1 MHKLVVML
9 KFFIFAYLFSLL
21 GYTLDYKVFRFN
33 ISMDNSS
40 FMNLFKSCQLLAK
53 QIWMKNFNSLP
64 SNQLSRL
71 LSSLRNSWILEQK
84 WSLGFYLKAPSPLCS
99 DLTPCQ
105 NSRPLGCPL
114 SLWCEI
120 EVWLTFTLKMLQNF
134 VFFF

>member
-9 KFFIFAYLFSLL
+9 EFFIFAYLFSLL

-53 QIWMKNFNSLP
+53 HWWMKNFNSLP

-71 LSSLRNSWILEQK
+71 LSSLRNSWILEKK
-84 WSLGFYLKAPSPLCS
+84 WSLGFYLKAPSPLYS
-99 DLTPCQ
+99 DLTPCR
-105 NSRPLGCPL
+105 NSRPLGYPL
-114 SLWCEI
+114 SFRCKSKM
-120 EVWLTFTLKMLQNF
+120 WLTFALKMLQNF
-134 VFFF
+134 IFSF